1 MATAMKMIG
10 QVVERMPQPMP
21 AMMFVALP
29 VTDCFDTSVTGPVLI
44 PV

>member
-1 MATAMKMIG
+1 MAMKMIG
-10 QVVERMPQPMP
+10 QVVDRIPQPMP

-29 VTDCFDTSVTGPVLI
+29 VTDWRDTSVTGPVLM